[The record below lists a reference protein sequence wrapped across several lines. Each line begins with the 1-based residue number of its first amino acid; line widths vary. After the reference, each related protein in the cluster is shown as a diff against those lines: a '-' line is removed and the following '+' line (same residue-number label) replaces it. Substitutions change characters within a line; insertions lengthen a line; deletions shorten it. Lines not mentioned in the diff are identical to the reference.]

1 MKIKSDYDFNCWLT
15 GLIEGDGTIIVPSSL
30 RDTKN
35 KLLYPHIRIAFHKKD
50 TNLAY
55 KIKDILGYGHVIT
68 LKSCNMTLWTVSS
81 KLEIIDLIHRLN
93 GNMRTPKLLRLN
105 LLIDWYNCDI
115 PKLGVDSKNI
125 NDTSWFS
132 GMSDADSNFNI
143 IVSKRKGNNFR
154 IQRQWRLEFSQK
166 TYHGGD
172 QAYWAMLVSSFLDTS
187 LYVRSREKEGKI
199 YSSFIITVFNENSK
213 SILNNY
219 FSKYPLKSSKFLD
232 YQDWLLCGELETQYK
247 NNTKILL
254 REVKVIKS
262 RMNNIRTQLNW
273 SHLNEIE

>member
-1 MKIKSDYDFNCWLT
+1 MKFKSDYDFNCWLT

-55 KIKDILGYGHVIT
+55 KIKDILGYGGVIT

-105 LLIDWYNCDI
+105 LLIDWYNCGI

-172 QAYWAMLVSSFLDTS
+172 QAYWAMLVSSFLETS

-232 YQDWLLCGELETQYK
+232 YQDWLLCGEIETQYK
-247 NNTKILL
+247 NDTKILL
-254 REVKVIKS
+254 REVKMIKS
-262 RMNNIRTQLNW
+262 RMNNSRTQLNW

>member
-1 MKIKSDYDFNCWLT
+1 MKFKSDYDFNCWLT
-15 GLIEGDGTIIVPSSL
+15 GLIEGNGTIIVPSSL

-55 KIKDILGYGHVIT
+55 KIKDILGYGDVIT

-105 LLIDWYNCDI
+105 LLIDWYNCGI
-115 PKLGVDSKNI
+115 SKLGVDSKNI

-172 QAYWAMLVSSFLDTS
+172 QAYWAMLVSSFLETS

-199 YSSFIITVFNENSK
+199 YSSFIITVFNENSM

-247 NNTKILL
+247 NDTKILL
-254 REVKVIKS
+254 REVKMIKS
-262 RMNNIRTQLNW
+262 RMNNSRTQLNW
-273 SHLNEIE
+273 SHLNEIG